1 MLKRICFV
9 ALVSLFVVGFGAL
22 AGADVV
28 TSFKD
33 LCSDNWAINMSSSSG
48 YDNLMIRD
56 PDTGI
61 DSVVSGFWSM
71 GFLKAVPGGAQFV
84 GYADNLNRSTS
95 GMEGFLSG
103 YYSQD
108 LGQNDRPDGIWLIH
122 DANENGIIGRLEG
135 EGEEKSFH
143 VDNGDNIYYA
153 KDILFGPEE
162 IRGDLSQLPVYP
174 TGDGIL
180 PHMVISPQEDEP
192 SPNDVVSEPTALLML
207 GLSGL
212 ALKRRRS

>member
-71 GFLKAVPGGAQFV
+71 GFLKVISGGAQFV

-95 GMEGFLSG
+95 GQEGYLLGG
-103 YYSQD
+103 YSSD
-108 LGQNDRPDGIWLIH
+108 LGSGNRPEGIWLVH
-122 DANENGIIGRLEG
+122 DANGNEEIGEVSG
-135 EGEEKSFH
+135 GTFY
-143 VDNGDNIYYA
+143 VDDGDELYFA
-153 KDILFGPEE
+153 RDILFGPEE
-162 IRGDLSQLPVYP
+162 TRGDLFQLPVYDP
-174 TGDGIL
+174 AVYTGIL
-180 PHMVISPQEDEP
+180 PSMIVSRQDDEP